1 MIVTPGNGSIIDVV
15 IPPNFGNFD
24 YSTTPFITINTRT
37 GRGASLIPVME
48 FKETFK
54 DDRGIKRSGLVGIT
68 SVIDC
73 I

>member
-1 MIVTPGNGSIIDVV
+1 MVITPNGSIIDVV
-15 IPPNFGNFD
+15 LPDNFGDFNY
-24 YSTTPFITINTRT
+24 YSTPLITINTRT
-37 GRGASLIPVME
+37 GRGASLIPIME

-54 DDRGIKRSGLVGIT
+54 DDRGIDRSGLVGIT